1 MKIKLPG
8 LKREIGIRMVKE
20 ATPAPAPAPECVPQI
35 EGLFTWDSEP
45 EDWLSQGW
53 MADCPPW
60 SMIPVKLVGDT
71 CGLPVTWRTEWT
83 PQEEGTESPGFLD
96 AGQMGIVFFDRAS
109 EDGVPGPTGLYD
121 IPAGLVEIWASVAGV
136 EYGPVSI
143 TLGTLW

>member
-1 MKIKLPG
+1 MKRIKLPG
-8 LKREIGIRMVKE
+8 LNREIGIRMVKE
-20 ATPAPAPAPECVPQI
+20 SALEPVPECVPQI

-53 MADCPPW
+53 MADCPGW
-60 SMIPVKLVGDT
+60 SMIPVQLVGDT

-83 PQEEGTESPGFLD
+83 PQEEGAESPGFLD

-109 EDGVPGPTGLYD
+109 EDGVPGPTGQYA
-121 IPAGLVEIWASVAGV
+121 IPAGLVEIWATLAGV

-143 TLGTLW
+143 TLGILW